1 MGYGGRSLERRLQRG
16 GVNGSMSRVFHN
28 RPKRLAVVFD
38 RYQPPLYFVTIC
50 TYERK
55 AILNDPDIHQVLC
68 NYARHAEMRQC
79 VIGRYVIMP
88 DHIHL
93 FVRICGNLS
102 LSQFVRLLKQRL
114 TLCLGQ
120 QALRGPYWQP
130 GFFDHL
136 LRSAESYS
144 QKWTYVSQNPVRA
157 GLVVNPEKWP
167 YQGEIVRI
175 DRV

>member
-1 MGYGGRSLERRLQRG
+1 
-16 GVNGSMSRVFHN
+16 MSRVFHN

-50 TYERK
+50 TCERK
-55 AILNDPDIHQVLC
+55 AILNDPDIHQVFSI
-68 NYARHAEMRQC
+68 YAHHAATRQC
-79 VIGRYVIMP
+79 AVGRYVIMP

-93 FVRICGNLS
+93 FVRIGGNLS

-114 TLCLGQ
+114 TFCLGQ
-120 QALRGPYWQP
+120 KAVKGPYWQP

-136 LRSAESYS
+136 LRSSDSYS

-157 GLVVNPEKWP
+157 QLIAYPEEWP